1 MASINGIPIYVISEE
16 RQYENETTDHPVEDG
31 QDITDHVINLPIV
44 FQIEGEYTGPDAGQ
58 IDAQLR
64 TLRRTGQLLKYVGRA
79 SMVYAVIE
87 SYVSSVDSSIAN
99 GLRFSMTIKNIKLA
113 KTSTVSL
120 LAPAMKA
127 QVKEVGNAGRVQTK

>member
-58 IDAQLR
+58 VDVQLR
-64 TLRRTGQLLKYVGRA
+64 EIRKTGQLVKYVGRA
-79 SMVYAVIE
+79 SMVNAVVE
-87 SYVSSVDSSIAN
+87 SYVSNVDSTIAN
-99 GLRFSMTIKNIKLA
+99 GFRFSMTIKNIKLA

>member
-44 FQIEGEYTGPDAGQ
+44 FRIEGEYTGPDAGQ

-64 TLRRTGQLLKYVGRA
+64 ELRKGRFVKYVGRA
-79 SMVYAVIE
+79 LMYNAVIE
-87 SYVSSVDSSIAN
+87 SYSSNVDSSIAN
-99 GLRFSMTIKNIKLA
+99 GFRFSMTLKNVRIA

-120 LAPAMKA
+120 LSPAMKA
-127 QVKEVGNAGRVQTK
+127 QVKEVGNAGRVQKK